1 MAIPPLLD
9 ELLRARGASG
19 HEDAVQA
26 IVRREAV
33 AIGAEIET
41 DVLGSTV
48 ATLRG
53 TTGRLVALFA
63 HADQIGLVV
72 QDAFDDGFL
81 KVTPSATWHAA
92 DAYGQRV
99 CIDTPEGEVR
109 GVVVG
114 ALVKDAATWE
124 SLRIDIGAQS
134 RDEALSLVRPGD
146 PVVLEAPA
154 TELCNG
160 RITAP
165 SLDDRAGVFACLEAL
180 RWFAAEPPVWDV
192 AVVVTAQ
199 EEASWYPG
207 AATVANRILPEVA
220 IAVDVTYAGD
230 APGRPSWGDVRL
242 GGGPSLLRAPSI
254 HPRVVDGL
262 LAAAEAQAMNVV
274 IEAGKR
280 SWSDLDGVHRIGR
293 GVACGMISIP
303 LRYMHTSGE
312 VAQLS
317 DIEDVSRLVEAYVR
331 SLTADVSFL
340 R

>member
-1 MAIPPLLD
+1 MPIPPLLD

-26 IVRREAV
+26 IVRREAA

-53 TTGRLVALFA
+53 STGRLVALFA

-81 KVTPSATWHAA
+81 RVTPSASWRPA
-92 DAYGQRV
+92 DADGQRV
-99 CIDTPEGEVR
+99 CIDTDAGEVR

-114 ALVKDAATWE
+114 PHDKDTASWE
-124 SLRIDIGAQS
+124 SLRIDVGARS
-134 RDEALSLVRPGD
+134 RDEALALVRPGD

-154 TELCNG
+154 VELRNG
-160 RITAP
+160 RLMAP
-165 SLDDRAGVFACLEAL
+165 SLDDRAGIFACLEAL
-180 RWFAAEPPVWDV
+180 RWLAAEPPVWDV
-192 AVVVTAQ
+192 AVVITAQ

-207 AATVANRILPEVA
+207 AATVANRIRPEVA

-230 APGRPSWGDVRL
+230 APGRPSWGDVRV
-242 GGGPSLLRAPSI
+242 GGGPLLLRAPSI
-254 HPRVVDGL
+254 HPRVLEGL
-262 LAAAEAQAMNVV
+262 LAAAGAQAMSVA

-280 SWSDLDGVHRIGR
+280 SFSDLDGVHRIGQ
-293 GVACGMISIP
+293 GIACGLVSIP
-303 LRYMHTSGE
+303 LRYMHTSSE

-317 DIEDVSRLVEAYVR
+317 DLEDVSRLVEAYVR